1 MAGLSMP
8 APHAA
13 AGAGGRGGEWFE
25 RLARVGIGAK
35 GVVYITVGTIAA
47 AAARGGGA
55 ATGSEGAL
63 RAISDAP
70 LGRALIA
77 FVALGLAGYVLWR
90 VASAIFDPE
99 DDGPALRVFH
109 FVTAVVYAG
118 LVLEAIRMALSS
130 ASGGGADAA
139 THWTARAMAQP
150 FGVIGVA
157 IVGVAVGLYGVLQIY
172 RAVTAD
178 LGDRLDLRRLSS
190 AGTRWVVRVG
200 RAGLAARGVVLGIM
214 GLFLVIAALRTDP
227 TEARGLGGAL
237 RAVER
242 QPWGPWLLLAV
253 AVGLV
258 AYGLFQ
264 LVKARYRRIGRPAP
278 A

>member
-1 MAGLSMP
+1 M
-8 APHAA
+8 
-13 AGAGGRGGEWFE
+13 
-25 RLARVGIGAK
+25 
-35 GVVYITVGTIAA
+35 
-47 AAARGGGA
+47 
-55 ATGSEGAL
+55 
-63 RAISDAP
+63 RAIADAP
-70 LGRALIA
+70 LGRALIGL
-77 FVALGLAGYVLWR
+77 VALGLAGYVLWR

-99 DDGPALRVFH
+99 DDGPGLRVFH
-109 FVTAVVYAG
+109 FVTAIVYAG
-118 LVLEAIRMALSS
+118 LALEATRMALSG

-157 IVGVAVGLYGVLQIY
+157 IAGVAVGLYGLLQIY
-172 RAVTAD
+172 RAATAD

-227 TEARGLGGAL
+227 TEARDLGGAL

-258 AYGLFQ
+258 AYGLLQ

-278 A
+278 G